1 MSSKRDR
8 DQSNKVFKNPV
19 KAIKSLNRLSS
30 GEDHFNDVELI
41 NGNILQFARIKSH
54 ELNDYHKNTDK
65 YRYYMITGCMVTEI
79 GTPIDHPDII
89 GKFK

>member
-1 MSSKRDR
+1 MSSRRDR
-8 DQSNKVFKNPV
+8 DQADKVFKNPV

-30 GEDHFNDVELI
+30 GEDHENDVELI
-41 NGNILQFARIKSH
+41 NGNILEFARIKSH
-54 ELNDYHKNTDK
+54 ELDDFRNNTDK

-79 GTPIDHPDII
+79 GPPHSHPDII